1 MLTVIVMAPILTE
14 DGEQF
19 HTKYLNKVNTSNF
32 IDFET
37 QCLIQHREIVTRSV
51 KIDQNAICL
60 L

>member
-1 MLTVIVMAPILTE
+1 MAPILTE